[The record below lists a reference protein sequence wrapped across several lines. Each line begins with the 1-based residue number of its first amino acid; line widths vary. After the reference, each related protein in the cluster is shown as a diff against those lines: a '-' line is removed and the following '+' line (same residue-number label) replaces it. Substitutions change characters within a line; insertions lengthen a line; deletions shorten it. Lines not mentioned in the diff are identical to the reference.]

1 MPSFLT
7 SIVVSFYLALMI
19 PATVLASGTFSKHF
33 AKTELTPTA
42 RKMTRLHFYFHDIV
56 SGKNPTAIK
65 IIAPKGSFGMT
76 AMIDDPLTI
85 DTKPG
90 STVVGRAQ
98 GLYALA
104 SQHDSAL
111 LMVMNFA
118 FTYGKYNGSALS
130 VMGRNPVL
138 DAVREMPVI
147 GGSGV
152 FRFARGY
159 ALVNTVRYNPK
170 TGDAVV
176 QYNVTV
182 VHG

>member
-1 MPSFLT
+1 MTSFQNYIIF
-7 SIVVSFYLALMI
+7 SIYIALI
-19 PATVLASGTFSKHF
+19 LSTTVAPNITFSEHF
-33 AKTELTPTA
+33 AKLRPTTSK
-42 RKMTRLHFYFHDIV
+42 KMTRLHFYFHDIV
-56 SGKNPTAIK
+56 SGKNPTAK
-65 IIAPKGSFGMT
+65 IIIRPKNSFGMT
-76 AMIDDPLTI
+76 AMIDDPLTV

-104 SQHDSAL
+104 SQHEPAL
-111 LMVMNFA
+111 LMAMNFV

-130 VMGRNPVL
+130 IMGRNLVV

-147 GGSGV
+147 GGMGL
-152 FRFARGY
+152 FRYARGY
-159 ALVNTVRYNPK
+159 ALASTVRYNPK

-182 VHG
+182 MHG